1 MIDIKTDMETPEKV
15 PTIPL
20 PQDHKRSEDELERI
34 RKELHS
40 INVTLNALVK
50 VIGRVK
56 K

>member
-1 MIDIKTDMETPEKV
+1 METPEKI
-15 PTIPL
+15 PTIPT
-20 PQDHKRSEDELERI
+20 DHLKSNDELEKI
-34 RKELHS
+34 RKELHG

>member
-1 MIDIKTDMETPEKV
+1 MIELETPEQI
-15 PTIPL
+15 PQIPL
-20 PQDHKRSEDELERI
+20 PQDHRKSDDELERI